1 MSSGVGANGIGYLWR
16 EQALKGMEPLAD
28 FGWRQRGLITIIGV
42 WIEDIAMTMTVEL
55 GALEQVVDRLVRD
68 GRYGS
73 KSEVLRTGVR
83 LVQEHEARLAAL
95 LGKLEEGIADADAGR
110 TSSLEDVRAEFEA
123 RWAAE
128 GE

>member
-1 MSSGVGANGIGYLWR
+1 
-16 EQALKGMEPLAD
+16 
-28 FGWRQRGLITIIGV
+28 
-42 WIEDIAMTMTVEL
+42 MTMTVEL

-95 LGKLEEGIADADAGR
+95 LEKLEDGVRAADEGHVR
-110 TSSLEDVRAEFEA
+110 PLEDVRAETLA
-123 RWAAE
+123 RFRTADDE
-128 GE
+128 

>member
-1 MSSGVGANGIGYLWR
+1 
-16 EQALKGMEPLAD
+16 METLAD
-28 FGWRQRGLITIIGV
+28 FGWRQRDVITIIGRS
-42 WIEDIAMTMTVEL
+42 IEDAVMTMTVEL

-95 LGKLEEGIADADAGR
+95 LGKLEEGIKAADEGR
-110 TSSLEDVRAEFEA
+110 VRPLEDVRAEMLA
-123 RWAAE
+123 RFGTAADE
-128 GE
+128 

>member
-1 MSSGVGANGIGYLWR
+1 
-16 EQALKGMEPLAD
+16 
-28 FGWRQRGLITIIGV
+28 
-42 WIEDIAMTMTVEL
+42 MTMTVEL

-83 LVQEHEARLAAL
+83 LVQEHEARLAVL

-110 TSSLEDVRAEFEA
+110 TRPLEEVRAEMQA
-123 RWAAE
+123 RFAKDE
-128 GE
+128 N

>member
-1 MSSGVGANGIGYLWR
+1 
-16 EQALKGMEPLAD
+16 MEAMAD
-28 FGWRQRGLITIIGV
+28 FGWRHSAPITIIARD
-42 WIEDIAMTMTVEL
+42 IEEAAMTMTVEL

-83 LVQEHEARLAAL
+83 LVQEHEARLALL

-110 TSSLEDVRAEFEA
+110 LTPLDEARAAFEA
-123 RWAAE
+123 RWAAD